1 METPAAKRGAP
12 IGVQVERTS
21 WRCLNGITHVV
32 AETFKFTGREENEI
46 AHEWRRYLASQE
58 GGSVEILLIDV
69 IKLIHGALS

>member
-1 METPAAKRGAP
+1 M
-12 IGVQVERTS
+12 
-21 WRCLNGITHVV
+21 

-46 AHEWRRYLASQE
+46 AHEWSRYLASQE